1 MSVTAATLLLISAF
15 MHAGW
20 NFISKKE
27 HPTLAFYFVA
37 GVFGALFVIPISAFY
52 YTKIVLSP
60 VTVWVF
66 VNISALFLAGYMAAL
81 AGAYRSGDIS
91 IAYPI
96 SRSLPVIFVTSVTMV
111 FGLGKP
117 LSSWFIAG
125 ALLIVGGCIMLP
137 IKNYRDHKA
146 ESYLNS
152 SFLLAIAAA
161 ICIAGYT
168 IVDHQ
173 ALVCMRNLP
182 GIPFRPVDASLL
194 YMVLEAVGAAFWKGV
209 FVLSSRRERVYLYEV
224 LCDFKGSAAITGI
237 GIFLT
242 YGLVLA
248 SMNYVTNVSYVA
260 AFRQLS
266 IPLGVMSGMV
276 FLHEPRYVSKIAG
289 VILIFSGLIL
299 VTVT

>member
-37 GVFGALFVIPISAFY
+37 GVFGALFVLPITVFY
-52 YTKIVLSP
+52 YIKIVLIP
-60 VTVWVF
+60 ADVWIF

-81 AGAYRSGDIS
+81 AGAYTSGDIS
-91 IAYPI
+91 IVYPVA
-96 SRSLPVIFVTSVTMV
+96 RSLPAIFVTSATMI
-111 FGLGKP
+111 FGLGKT
-117 LSSWFIAG
+117 LSALFVIG
-125 ALLIVGGCIMLP
+125 VLLIVGGCIMLP
-137 IKNYRDHKA
+137 MQSYRHHQVKN
-146 ESYLNS
+146 YLNS

-173 ALVCMRNLP
+173 ALARLRNLP
-182 GIPFRPVDASLL
+182 GTPFRPVDAALL
-194 YMVLEAVGAAFWKGV
+194 YMVLEAVCAAMWKGV
-209 FVLSSRRERVYLYEV
+209 FVMSSRRERVYLYEV

-266 IPLGVMSGMV
+266 IPLGAMSGMV
-276 FLHEPRYVSKIAG
+276 FLHEPHYVSKIAG
-289 VILIFSGLIL
+289 VFLIFTGLIL